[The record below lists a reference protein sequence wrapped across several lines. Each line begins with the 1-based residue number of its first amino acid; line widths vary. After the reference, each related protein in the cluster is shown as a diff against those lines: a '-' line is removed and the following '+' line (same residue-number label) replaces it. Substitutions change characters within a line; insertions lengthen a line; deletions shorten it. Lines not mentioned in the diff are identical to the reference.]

1 MSNTKQMQRLQKQ
14 VEKIKKQSEEHLN
27 GWKRAQADFEN
38 YKKEEIKR
46 IGKFKE
52 YIQRDFILQIL
63 PILDNFDL
71 ALKHT
76 PKDLAENEWVKGII
90 QIKNQLGE
98 LLKQNG
104 VLQILTKKGDEFN
117 PELHEAVRAVKSK
130 EKDVIVKVLQKG
142 YLFNEKLL
150 RPTKVEVGE

>member
-1 MSNTKQMQRLQKQ
+1 MPRKKPQKDL
-14 VEKIKKQSEEHLN
+14 EKFKKQSEEHLN
-27 GWKRAQADFEN
+27 GWKRTQADFEN

-46 IGKFKE
+46 TGELKE
-52 YIQRDFILQIL
+52 YIQKDFILQIL

-76 PKDLAENEWVKGII
+76 PKDLAENEWVKGTI

-98 LLKQNG
+98 LLKQNA
-104 VLQILTKKGDEFN
+104 VSEITTKKGDKFN
-117 PELHEAVRAVKSK
+117 PELHEAVRAVKGK
-130 EKDVIVKVLQKG
+130 EKDVIMKVLQKG

-150 RPTKVEVGE
+150 RPTKVEVGG